1 MYDYFKVFLNNVLDY
16 LDEGVYF
23 TDVNKNILYWNSGA
37 ENITGYR
44 LDEIAMQKCCQIISH
59 TDINGEQLC
68 DKHCLITQV
77 IEAGKQQENFMFI
90 VHKDGHL
97 VPVTIR
103 TFPVHDKDD
112 QITGFIELITD
123 NSHQKLGQDKVS
135 ALTKAAYIDSLSE
148 LFSKQYIESRMQT
161 MLTEA
166 PDKKKTFGILYI
178 NITGFRAIN
187 ELHGVSRADKILKMV
202 ARTLSSGIKFPNV
215 IGRWHGASFMVIV
228 DTSNKSLL
236 LLLAGKLKTLISEAD
251 FSVGEETIPIKVS
264 VGYAISQSYDTL
276 DYIIER
282 ATKTSLEEKEPATT
296 SESPTNRPDT
306 TINKRQ
312 TNRFHSIKSIHESK

>member
-1 MYDYFKVFLNNVLDY
+1 MYDYFKVFINNVLDY

-23 TDVNKNILYWNSGA
+23 TDLNKNILYWNSGA
-37 ENITGYR
+37 ETITGYR
-44 LDEIAMQKCCQIISH
+44 LDEIAMQKCCQVISH
-59 TDINGEQLC
+59 TNINGEQLC
-68 DKHCLITQV
+68 DKQCLSTKV
-77 IEAGKQQENFMFI
+77 IEEGKLQENFMFI
-90 VHKDGHL
+90 VHKEGHL

-103 TFPVHDKDD
+103 TFPVHDKDGE
-112 QITGFIELITD
+112 ITGFIELISD
-123 NSHQKLGQDKVS
+123 NSRQKLGQDKVG

-148 LFSKQYIESRMQT
+148 LFSKQYIENRLQA

-166 PDKKKTFGILYI
+166 PEKRKAFSILYI

-187 ELHGVSRADKILKMV
+187 EVYGVSRADRLLKMV
-202 ARTLSSGIKFPNV
+202 AKKLSTGISFPSI
-215 IGRWHGASFMVIV
+215 IGRWHGASFIAVV
-228 DTSNKSLL
+228 ETTNKSLL

-282 ATKTSLEEKEPATT
+282 ATKASLDEKETEEPQTSKVAPA
-296 SESPTNRPDT
+296 
-306 TINKRQ
+306 INNQQK
-312 TNRFHSIKSIHESK
+312 NRFHSIRSNR